1 MKTAKAENRPPSQ
14 GGTGNYIKRK
24 SVIPGVTITQFVEE
38 LPDGCSAPDFER
50 RPIPLTIQE
59 GKTATFKAVVKGSPM
74 PEVRWA
80 RAKGELGDADKY
92 KMTYDR
98 GINEHTLQVIKADP
112 DDADSYRCFATN
124 EYGEAMCAAVLI
136 IIEVGFKKKAKKPT
150 MEQDVGKSDPQDF
163 RKMLKKRAP
172 PPVQKQEKAV
182 DEKVWELLMN
192 ADKKD
197 YEKICLDHGITDF
210 RWMLKKLQEM
220 KKEQQDQQQQY
231 VKEVIKLRHVEVN
244 PEEGASF
251 EVEMDLKNPN
261 SKIYIY
267 KDGELIQYSFD
278 SGRKHYLRQLGKKY
292 SFHVNDLEDSDAG
305 IYKMT
310 VEDVTIFTTELELMM
325 IPVNFSSKLKE
336 LYCKEWDNA
345 VFECTLTQPFPKVM
359 WLFKGQ
365 PLTDSNK
372 YEMSVSP
379 DGLTHRLVVK
389 EVRPVDK
396 GGYTILAGIRSS
408 SAWLNVEIE
417 GDGDLS
423 LRKRRKLGEEAG
435 EENKG
440 LQSGQVDYTDKEN
453 LRNLQ
458 KESSGADQDGLRAG
472 EGDDLYGRGKGG
484 KGGSGEGGDL
494 YGRGKGGK
502 GGYGEE
508 DDLYGRGK
516 GGKGGSGEG
525 DDLYGRGKGG
535 KGGSGEGDDLYGRG
549 KGGKGGSGE
558 GDDLYGRGKGGK
570 GGSGEGDDLYGRG
583 KGGKG
588 GSGEG
593 EDLLGRG
600 KGGKGGSGEGE
611 DLLGRGKGGKGGSGE
626 GDDLLGRGKGGKG
639 GSGEGEDLLGRGKGG
654 KGGSGEG
661 EGLLGRGKGGKG
673 GSGEGDD
680 LPGRGKGGKGG
691 SGEGEDL
698 LGRGKGGKGGS
709 GEGED
714 LLGRGKGGKGG
725 SGEGEDLLG
734 RGKGGKGGSGEGEDL
749 LGRGKGG
756 KGGSG
761 EGDDLLG
768 RGKGGK
774 GGSGEGDDLHGRGK
788 GGKGGSG
795 EGEDL
800 LGRGK
805 GGKGG
810 SGEGDDLH
818 GRGKGGKGGSGEG
831 EDLLG
836 RGKGG
841 KGGSGEG
848 DDLHG
853 RGKGGKGGSG
863 EGDDLLGRGKGG
875 KGGSGEGDLLGRGK
889 GGKGGSGDLDGKG
902 MGGIGGQDGPSGS
915 NKDGRKGLQDSPLSG
930 LRGSGKDDGSQWGA
944 SAGDG
949 KDSLAG
955 LHGAGK
961 GEQSGLQDGL
971 DGSGKDASRGLHG
984 SLGGSGANQG
994 GLNDREGLSG
1004 KDGSGA
1010 SGQGKGSRDT
1020 NLKSR
1025 LGSGSG
1031 INEADGGDKYGKG
1044 ELGVKGG
1051 LFAGDSDGLQDKSA
1065 ALGVSNLS
1073 DGSDALAGGEGKMLG
1088 DRSGDRMTAGHGK
1101 GSSYGGQASGQDG
1114 LAGAGLQDG
1123 TDFGDAGLGGKGS
1136 SQRGQRG
1143 EKLDLE
1149 GSGDLADQ
1157 NLKNKDRRAG
1167 ANLQRDKPKEPACR
1181 VSSGLADVQAGKGQA
1196 AEFCCMLTDDKEEGT
1211 WFKNGA
1217 KISSQEGLT
1226 IRKEGSV
1233 HKLVIDCVQDTDSGK
1248 YRFEVMGLKCEAELY
1263 VEDPPAVDQDLLKKL
1278 AKEPLVVKAGHT
1290 VAVKVPFEGR
1300 QPIRASWYKD
1310 GDELVEDSRIRLEKA
1325 GNYARLSISKC
1336 SRKDSGDLKLKLKN
1350 ESGVIEANM
1359 KITVLDKPLPPQG
1372 PVEVLENSATQ
1383 ISIKWKPPRD
1393 DGGRPV
1399 QHYTVEKQQV
1409 GRNTWLKVGEVNK
1422 GITTFTTDKVEH
1434 GKKYIFKIQ
1443 AVSSEGISEPLKSDE
1458 VMAGTKAFPGAPDP
1472 PRIADTSSKS
1482 ISLTWVAPQNTGG
1495 SRLVGYLVEKRK
1507 KGSSMW
1513 MEVNKELIPERKFTV
1528 TDVMEGLQYEFR
1540 VTAVNTSGPGE
1551 PSSPSEAVF
1560 AREPMKPP
1568 GQVKGLKLS
1577 DSSYTSIS
1585 LQWGKPDSEEGGE
1598 VEGYFVEVRSG
1609 KEINWRQCNISPIR
1623 ATNYTINDLEAMEL
1637 YFLRVIAINDGG
1649 LGKPRELGTYV
1660 LAMPPPVRPRFTLDS
1675 GWKRYMTVKAGSSIR
1690 VNIPFQASPT
1700 PEVFWLKDN
1709 ISLSK
1714 RATITNSEGIS
1725 QLLIPSSERIDSGM
1739 YTIVLKSYFGQESFS
1754 FEIRVT
1760 DIPRPPGPIRLD
1772 ENVPK
1777 TVTVSWDAS
1786 PDEKH
1791 DDRLHYLVMKRD
1803 TDNMSWHMVTDLIFN
1818 NKYTVANIIPGH
1830 KYYFRVMAKNDM
1842 GVSDASE
1849 TQEPWIIFREKDK
1862 FTMREPHYRKV
1873 DQSQAPRILVG
1884 LKPHVVLSG
1893 CDCCMSCAVRGSP
1906 KPQVTWYHNNK
1917 DVTEDPAYW
1926 SSDISGVCS
1935 LVICC
1940 VTSKD
1945 SGEYKVI
1952 AQNPLGK
1959 AVSSSRLIVTE
1970 RDIPLSAAL

>member
-484 KGGSGEGGDL
+484 KGGS
-494 YGRGKGGK
+494 
-502 GGYGEE
+502 
-508 DDLYGRGK
+508 
-516 GGKGGSGEG
+516 
-525 DDLYGRGKGG
+525 
-535 KGGSGEGDDLYGRG
+535 
-549 KGGKGGSGE
+549 
-558 GDDLYGRGKGGK
+558 
-570 GGSGEGDDLYGRG
+570 
-583 KGGKG
+583 
-588 GSGEG
+588 
-593 EDLLGRG
+593 
-600 KGGKGGSGEGE
+600 
-611 DLLGRGKGGKGGSGE
+611 
-626 GDDLLGRGKGGKG
+626 
-639 GSGEGEDLLGRGKGG
+639 
-654 KGGSGEG
+654 
-661 EGLLGRGKGGKG
+661 
-673 GSGEGDD
+673 
-680 LPGRGKGGKGG
+680 
-691 SGEGEDL
+691 
-698 LGRGKGGKGGS
+698 
-709 GEGED
+709 
-714 LLGRGKGGKGG
+714 
-725 SGEGEDLLG
+725 
-734 RGKGGKGGSGEGEDL
+734 
-749 LGRGKGG
+749 
-756 KGGSG
+756 
-761 EGDDLLG
+761 
-768 RGKGGK
+768 
-774 GGSGEGDDLHGRGK
+774 
-788 GGKGGSG
+788 
-795 EGEDL
+795 
-800 LGRGK
+800 
-805 GGKGG
+805 
-810 SGEGDDLH
+810 
-818 GRGKGGKGGSGEG
+818 
-831 EDLLG
+831 
-836 RGKGG
+836 
-841 KGGSGEG
+841 
-848 DDLHG
+848 
-853 RGKGGKGGSG
+853 
-863 EGDDLLGRGKGG
+863 
-875 KGGSGEGDLLGRGK
+875 GDLLGRGK

>member
-1 MKTAKAENRPPSQ
+1 
-14 GGTGNYIKRK
+14 IKRK

-484 KGGSGEGGDL
+484 KGGSGV
-494 YGRGKGGK
+494 
-502 GGYGEE
+502 
-508 DDLYGRGK
+508 
-516 GGKGGSGEG
+516 
-525 DDLYGRGKGG
+525 
-535 KGGSGEGDDLYGRG
+535 
-549 KGGKGGSGE
+549 
-558 GDDLYGRGKGGK
+558 
-570 GGSGEGDDLYGRG
+570 
-583 KGGKG
+583 
-588 GSGEG
+588 
-593 EDLLGRG
+593 
-600 KGGKGGSGEGE
+600 
-611 DLLGRGKGGKGGSGE
+611 
-626 GDDLLGRGKGGKG
+626 
-639 GSGEGEDLLGRGKGG
+639 
-654 KGGSGEG
+654 
-661 EGLLGRGKGGKG
+661 
-673 GSGEGDD
+673 
-680 LPGRGKGGKGG
+680 
-691 SGEGEDL
+691 
-698 LGRGKGGKGGS
+698 
-709 GEGED
+709 
-714 LLGRGKGGKGG
+714 
-725 SGEGEDLLG
+725 
-734 RGKGGKGGSGEGEDL
+734 
-749 LGRGKGG
+749 
-756 KGGSG
+756 
-761 EGDDLLG
+761 
-768 RGKGGK
+768 
-774 GGSGEGDDLHGRGK
+774 
-788 GGKGGSG
+788 
-795 EGEDL
+795 
-800 LGRGK
+800 
-805 GGKGG
+805 
-810 SGEGDDLH
+810 
-818 GRGKGGKGGSGEG
+818 
-831 EDLLG
+831 
-836 RGKGG
+836 
-841 KGGSGEG
+841 
-848 DDLHG
+848 
-853 RGKGGKGGSG
+853 
-863 EGDDLLGRGKGG
+863 
-875 KGGSGEGDLLGRGK
+875 GRGK

-1031 INEADGGDKYGKG
+1031 INEADGGDKYGK
-1044 ELGVKGG
+1044 
-1051 LFAGDSDGLQDKSA
+1051 
-1065 ALGVSNLS
+1065 

-1136 SQRGQRG
+1136 SQRGQRT
-1143 EKLDLE
+1143 LHLI
-1149 GSGDLADQ
+1149 S
-1157 NLKNKDRRAG
+1157 
-1167 ANLQRDKPKEPACR
+1167 EPACR

-1217 KISSQEGLT
+1217 KLISSQEGLT

-1959 AVSSSRLIVTE
+1959 AVSSSRLIVTG
-1970 RDIPLSAAL
+1970 